1 MTDDAP
7 ASPALGKALGE
18 ALGGWLAAR
27 KETEAHF
34 TDNKGAPLTREWIQK
49 LSDLLTT
56 EHAWQE
62 QYIELL
68 GFGGAAKFPDSR
80 R

>member
-1 MTDDAP
+1 MTDNVP
-7 ASPALGKALGE
+7 TVPALGE
-18 ALGGWLAAR
+18 ALRGWLAAR
-27 KETEAHF
+27 KETEAHL
-34 TDNKGAPLTREWIQK
+34 TDNKGAPLTKEWIQK

-62 QYIELL
+62 QYTDLL
-68 GFGGAAKFPDSR
+68 RVGGVGKFPESR